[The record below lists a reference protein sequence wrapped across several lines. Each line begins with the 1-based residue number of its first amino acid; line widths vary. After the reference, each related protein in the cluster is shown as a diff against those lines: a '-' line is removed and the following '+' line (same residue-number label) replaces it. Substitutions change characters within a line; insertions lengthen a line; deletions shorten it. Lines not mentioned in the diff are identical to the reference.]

1 MKGFLVSNLIEC
13 ELLVSEMNFL
23 SDLIYQLTIH
33 RIENGFSDHDNV
45 LQDYSYFQGFF
56 YGVVSTQGNKRDK
69 KVKIYLNDIRLY
81 QLCEL
86 LKFFLLLKNVEG
98 IENKELAENK
108 ARNILNNL
116 SSEYATFL
124 V

>member
-1 MKGFLVSNLIEC
+1 MRGFLVSNLIEC

-33 RIENGFSDHDNV
+33 RIENGFSDHNNV
-45 LQDYSYFQGFF
+45 LQDYSYFEGFF
-56 YGVVSTQGNKRDK
+56 HGVVSTQKSKRDK
-69 KVKIYLNDIRLY
+69 IVKIHLSDIRLY

-86 LKFFLLLKNVEG
+86 LKFFFLLKNVEG
-98 IENKELAENK
+98 IEDKEVAENK